1 MCPLQSFL
9 IQQAPSNNSASDS
22 DIEICVP
29 HSSQTSCFTLLVT
42 LHFSGL
48 TDQTSTLSEV
58 STLSNTPALV
68 SSSRIIF
75 MISVASE
82 SNENIG
88 RYLLIHFEYHDLPSI
103 PSKPFIFLE
112 PRLMATNLGTL
123 SPLFTPGSH
132 FFRSLER

>member
-9 IQQAPSNNSASDS
+9 VQQAPSNSSASDS

-29 HSSQTSCFTLLVT
+29 HSSHTSCFTLLVT

-48 TDQTSTLSEV
+48 IDQTSMLSGV

-103 PSKPFIFLE
+103 PSKPFIFLD

-123 SPLFTPGSH
+123 RPLFTPGSH
-132 FFRSLER
+132 FLRSLER